1 MNDRGVKGRNERTT
15 ADLTARMSEDQK
27 LVDEAIDRWLPTVE
41 DTPALVHEAMRYST
55 FAGGKRF
62 RPILVLESCRVVG
75 GDLLHALPSAVA
87 LELIHTYSLIHDDLP
102 CMDNAELRRG
112 QPTCHIR
119 FGEAHAVLA
128 GDALLTLA
136 FSLLAIEQGKSGVSP
151 GVALEVT
158 GMIAEAAGTPGMVGG
173 QVLDIQHT
181 GAETDIS
188 PDRLFEIHARKTGA
202 LIRVAVESGAVLG
215 GAGPEE
221 HDALRTYG
229 EKIGLAF
236 QIADDLLDVRGT
248 SAALGKDVA
257 GDAALSKLTFPAVFG
272 VERSAEMAE
281 EACAVAVAS
290 LEPFGRAADYLGA
303 LAEFVVHRKR

>member
-1 MNDRGVKGRNERTT
+1 M
-15 ADLTARMSEDQK
+15 DLTARMSEDQK
-27 LVDEAIDRWLPTVE
+27 LVGEAIDRWLPAVE

-62 RPILVLESCRVVG
+62 RPILVLESCRVAG

-136 FSLLAIEQGKSGVSP
+136 FSLLAVEQGRNGVPP

-181 GAETDIS
+181 GAGTDLG

-215 GAGPEE
+215 GAQPEARE
-221 HDALRTYG
+221 ALRAYG
-229 EKIGLAF
+229 EQIGLAF

-257 GDAALSKLTFPAVFG
+257 GDADMAKLTFPAVFG

-290 LEPFGRAADYLGA
+290 LEPFGRPADYLRA
-303 LAEFVVHRKR
+303 LAEFVVHRER